1 MAYRKFWE
9 ETVSH
14 ISQLKSS
21 ETGSELVSHFLPK
34 KLKKVTECQGG
45 EVELF
50 SQNCYCKVM
59 VYACVQRH
67 TQTKVRLL
75 LYKIDVRPLLLK
87 SQIRKWEL
95 VFLYKFK

>member
-1 MAYRKFWE
+1 MFSQIAYRNFWE
-9 ETVSH
+9 ETIL

-34 KLKKVTECQGG
+34 KLKKVTEYQGG

-75 LYKIDVRPLLLK
+75 LYKIDVRPHN
-87 SQIRKWEL
+87 SN
-95 VFLYKFK
+95 YK